1 MALGIN
7 PPWEVEGIE
16 FSKDNKRLDIK
27 IGFRRGATFPCP
39 VCGTAAPVHETARSP
54 EIYSKRNYYKR
65 AIERLPEFYRMCYCD
80 EVLKFLLSAR
90 KHLNWK
96 NNSVDATLMSILLV
110 YLHGKLEEAMSNQMS
125 MTKAMG
131 INYSVNWWKK
141 RKLTKPPKIN
151 PLDFVMKKL
160 DWRYEKGIPS
170 VYNSRVILGDS
181 TIELKN
187 ITQKAQETAPRF
199 SLLFTSPPYC
209 SLTDYHADQ
218 WLRLWLL
225 GGQETPKSKQEKFKG
240 RFVSKDDYC
249 NLLDAVF
256 GNCAVLMDKK
266 STIYVRTDRREFTF
280 NSTLKILKK
289 HFPKHLV
296 EIKDKPFTK
305 RTQTQIG
312 GNSSKENGEIDIIM
326 SSS

>member
-1 MALGIN
+1 MNSESLFAVALGIN

-249 NLLDAVF
+249 NLLDVI
-256 GNCAVLMDKK
+256 GNHIQL
-266 STIYVRTDRREFTF
+266 
-280 NSTLKILKK
+280 
-289 HFPKHLV
+289 P
-296 EIKDKPFTK
+296 
-305 RTQTQIG
+305 
-312 GNSSKENGEIDIIM
+312 
-326 SSS
+326 